1 MFTITTSSKHCTRG
15 FNQYNKARK
24 INKKHTDWKEV
35 KKKKKMF
42 LFIQNHLIIYLENS
56 MEGEKDLA
64 LLKATRPINKTNFI
78 SAY

>member
-1 MFTITTSSKHCTRG
+1 MFTITTSNKHCTRG

-24 INKKHTDWKEV
+24 INKKHIDWKEV
-35 KKKKKMF
+35 KKKMF
-42 LFIQNHLIIYLENS
+42 LFIQNRLIIYIENS

-64 LLKATRPINKTNFI
+64 LLKATRPINKINFI

>member
-15 FNQYNKARK
+15 LNQYNKARK

-35 KKKKKMF
+35 KKKKV
-42 LFIQNHLIIYLENS
+42 FIHKKSPDHLCENS

-64 LLKATRPINKTNFI
+64 LLKATRPINKINFI
-78 SAY
+78 SEY

>member
-35 KKKKKMF
+35 KMF
-42 LFIQNHLIIYLENS
+42 LFIHNRMIIYIENS

-64 LLKATRPINKTNFI
+64 LLKATRPINKINFI

>member
-1 MFTITTSSKHCTRG
+1 MFTITTSSKHCARG

-24 INKKHTDWKEV
+24 INKKPTDWKEV
-35 KKKKKMF
+35 KMF
-42 LFIQNHLIIYLENS
+42 LFIHNRMIIYIENS

-64 LLKATRPINKTNFI
+64 LLKATRPINKINFI

>member
-35 KKKKKMF
+35 KKKKNVFIHTKSPDH
-42 LFIQNHLIIYLENS
+42 LFRKFH
-56 MEGEKDLA
+56 G
-64 LLKATRPINKTNFI
+64 R
-78 SAY
+78 